1 MNRNEYQAVFADSH
15 ISDRER
21 SLYLYLRWHMDYDT
35 AIVGIKR
42 RISYQSIRE
51 HLEFNPERGSREKP
65 YSPTN
70 DQIKRLL
77 RKLEK
82 YGWIERLHTQKL
94 VEFMA
99 FRLVYAVPESL
110 RSNEERQMSAT
121 GAPPLSAPQQN
132 PVNTRAENTTTAKMS
147 AKGAPPEERHTSD
160 TSDKDLSLNAR
171 ARATTTGSDLEFNA
185 EFLQMGRNYGPP
197 NSTPEEIEATF
208 DHFRFHRNH
217 HSTLRDMM
225 QWRAEWRTW
234 MAGEK
239 KYATKQ
245 QRNPRSGAG
254 GNQRSQNPT
263 NKLLHDAKGYSQQ
276 LAQSGYYDQADESDD
291 DIKF

>member
-21 SLYLYLRWHMDYDT
+21 SLYLYLRWHVDYGT

-82 YGWIERLHTQKL
+82 YGWIERQHKNHLKENM
-94 VEFMA
+94 V
-99 FRLVYAVPESL
+99 FRLPLVLSKSIRP
-110 RSNEERQMSAT
+110 NEESQGSAMR
-121 GAPPLSAPQQN
+121 GAPLSAPQEN
-132 PVNTRAENTTTAKMS
+132 PVNTRAETTNTATMS
-147 AKGAPPEERHTSD
+147 AKGAPWDDRHTSV

-171 ARATTTGSDLEFNA
+171 GCATTGSELEFNG
-185 EFLQMGRNYGPP
+185 EFLHVAKVNGPTQA
-197 NSTPEEIEATF
+197 NPEEVEAIF
-208 DHFRFHRNH
+208 DMFRFHAKHR
-217 HSTLRDMM
+217 STLRDKPT
-225 QWRAEWRTW
+225 WLAEWRAW
-234 MAGEK
+234 VAREK
-239 KYATKQ
+239 LYATKQ
-245 QRNPRSGAG
+245 QRNTRNGTG

-263 NKLLHDAKGYSQQ
+263 NKLLHDAKGYSEQ

>member
-1 MNRNEYQAVFADSH
+1 MSPTEFDKVLA
-15 ISDRER
+15 SDLCHP
-21 SLYLYLRWHMDYDT
+21 SKLLYAYLRRHIDYGT
-35 AIVGIKR
+35 GLVGKPR

-51 HLEFNPERGSREKP
+51 FLEYIPPRGSTDPQYKP
-65 YSPTN
+65 SN
-70 DQIKRLL
+70 QQINRLL
-77 RKLEK
+77 RKLETSG
-82 YGWIERLHTQKL
+82 YIERVHHNYRIESMVFFL
-94 VEFMA
+94 VFA
-99 FRLVYAVPESL
+99 NTDLNRP
-110 RSNEERQMSAT
+110 NEGRQGSDTVAPTRGAT
-121 GAPPLSAPQQN
+121 RQN
-132 PVNTRAENTTTAKMS
+132 PVNTRAEPYNPDTMTD
-147 AKGAPPEERHTSD
+147 KGATREERHTSV

-171 ARATTTGSDLEFNA
+171 ARATTTGSELEFNA

-245 QRNPRSGAG
+245 QRNTRSGTG
-254 GNQRSQNPT
+254 GNQRPQNPT
-263 NKLLHDAKGYSQQ
+263 NKLLHDAKGYSEQ

-291 DIKF
+291 DPKF